1 MCSFSNKF
9 HLLYLDNMGAE
20 NNFDMDEGTL
30 EIGMGKIVKSPQFLY
45 ICYNEKIDRN
55 VDSYT
60 IICIIMFVT

>member
-1 MCSFSNKF
+1 
-9 HLLYLDNMGAE
+9 MGAE

-60 IICIIMFVT
+60 IICIIMLVT